1 MSISAGP
8 TSRIPSPVDL
18 EDLTLWSGPRAAI
31 DDAFA
36 TLRHDA
42 PRSFVQERSV
52 DGARFGG
59 YWSLTRFADVVDVS
73 RRAADFCSGRGSNI
87 VDMPAD
93 LVEHFGSIIAMDD
106 PKHARIRSIVAKGF
120 TPRTV
125 ADIEH
130 QAEAITDSLI
140 DDLITRVRADGE
152 CDFVTSFSAL
162 LPLRIIMNMMG
173 IPASEEQFIFDATNR
188 LLGSTDPE
196 YIPDQTKKGLRTALA
211 QTGAELGGL
220 LVGLAEQRARDPRDD
235 LITKLVT
242 ADTDGEKLT
251 SQELSA
257 FFNLLVGAGNE
268 TTRNAISHGL
278 LALTNN
284 PGQRALWVADF
295 EARAKG
301 AVEEIVRYASPVLHM
316 RRTVTADGVRLGDH
330 EFAEGDKVVIWYYSA
345 NRDEAVFTNPHT
357 FDISRPPADHIA
369 FGGPGPHFCLGAHL
383 ARREITVAFR
393 QLLKRLPDIC
403 TVGDPQ
409 FLHANFINGVK
420 HVQCTFTPPAS

>member
-1 MSISAGP
+1 MSAEP
-8 TSRIPSPVDL
+8 TTPVMSPVDL
-18 EDLTLWSGPRAAI
+18 EDLSLWSGPRSAI
-31 DDAFA
+31 DDAFV
-36 TLRHDA
+36 TLRRDA

-59 YWSLTRFADVVDVS
+59 YWALTKFADVVEVS
-73 RRAADFCSGRGSNI
+73 RRAADFCSGKGSNI
-87 VDMPAD
+87 VDMPPD

-125 ADIEH
+125 ADIEQ
-130 QAEAITDSLI
+130 QAEAITNSLI
-140 DDLITRVRADGE
+140 DDLIARVRADGE
-152 CDFVTSFSAL
+152 CDFVTTFSAL
-162 LPLRIIMNMMG
+162 LPLRIIMDMMG
-173 IPASEEQFIFDATNR
+173 IPASEEQFIFEATNR

-196 YIPDQTKKGLRTALA
+196 YVPDQSKKGLRTALA
-211 QTGAELGGL
+211 QTGADLGTL
-220 LVGLAEQRARDPRDD
+220 LVDLAEQRVQEPRND

-284 PGQRALWVADF
+284 PDQRAAWVADF
-295 EARAKG
+295 DANAKG

-316 RRTVTADGVRLGDH
+316 RRTVTADGVRLGDQ
-330 EFAEGDKVVIWYYSA
+330 EFAEGDKVVMWYYSA
-345 NRDEAVFTNPHT
+345 NRDEAVFDNPHA
-357 FDISRPPADHIA
+357 FDISRPPSDHIA
-369 FGGPGPHFCLGAHL
+369 FGAPGPHFCLGAHL

-393 QLLKRLPDIC
+393 QLLKRLPDIH
-403 TVGDPQ
+403 TVGEPK
-409 FLHANFINGVK
+409 FLHANFLNGVK
-420 HVQCTFTPPAS
+420 HVQCTFTPPAG